1 MLFTS
6 NTIAN
11 LTATKFCM
19 ERQLHTM
26 KSEITEIYIQLSK
39 HHKLNWFLVMIWLCP
54 QNIPNK
60 QSTYESTMQENNHTF
75 PLEYDVGDKIL
86 FRNSM
91 TNL

>member
-26 KSEITEIYIQLSK
+26 KSEITEIYHTTLKASQA
-39 HHKLNWFLVMIWLCP
+39 KLVFGYDMFMP
-54 QNIPNK
+54 TKYPK
-60 QSTYESTMQENNHTF
+60 QTKY
-75 PLEYDVGDKIL
+75 V
-86 FRNSM
+86 
-91 TNL
+91 

>member
-1 MLFTS
+1 
-6 NTIAN
+6 
-11 LTATKFCM
+11 
-19 ERQLHTM
+19 
-26 KSEITEIYIQLSK
+26 
-39 HHKLNWFLVMIWLCP
+39 MIWLCP